1 MHRQAPRLMQSDE
14 YRRGRSAGIEA
25 VPIRCGGFGF
35 RHGRAPRRPRCRG
48 PSHQARSDPPPG
60 SGDPIIGSSPR
71 VVLVSCGRP
80 VREMVPDTIFSV
92 RQGGRY
98 RASSDRRC
106 HGSPAGPSGISRSP
120 AGSERGRYCASPKM
134 GVLRDAECRRGLRS
148 SGCGARRRD
157 RTRPSAGGGGRGRR
171 VHDDVL
177 GNPEACQRLVE
188 GNRALVAR
196 QTARDHDEQVDV
208 AGRLP
213 SPRTL
218 DPNKR
223 TVSGSATERIR
234 RTASSQNA
242 SSICAVIIQDAPS
255 PASEGIA
262 SGHTDS
268 CGRICLHPCL
278 VFAPVVRAAFP
289 PVCRTHLLSPA

>member
-1 MHRQAPRLMQSDE
+1 MHRQVPRLMQSDE

-188 GNRALVAR
+188 GTGRWWR
-196 QTARDHDEQVDV
+196 
-208 AGRLP
+208 GRLLGTTMNRSMSLAA
-213 SPRTL
+213 SPRRA
-218 DPNKR
+218 PWPR
-223 TVSGSATERIR
+223 TREPCRAPPRNGSAGPLRPRTR
-234 RTASSQNA
+234 RRS
-242 SSICAVIIQDAPS
+242 AP
-255 PASEGIA
+255 
-262 SGHTDS
+262 
-268 CGRICLHPCL
+268 
-278 VFAPVVRAAFP
+278 
-289 PVCRTHLLSPA
+289 